1 MLNMRKLITII
12 VLVLGVSACCAFAS
26 DVEDAAGEPSEGGN
40 KGVFEGNFGESVW
53 ALVTFGVLLVALYFL
68 AWKPLLAGL
77 QARQDYIEKQISDAE
92 KVRRQAEKYLAE
104 YRAKLA
110 GVEEEGKGIIA
121 EHISK
126 AEQEGKK
133 VSAKTQ
139 KELEVMKF
147 KAEADIVRQQ
157 AEAKSHFWVQA
168 GDIVLRLGKQVLSR
182 AMTAEDN
189 QHLIDDA
196 IKRLKMEEKEEASS
210 ATNN

>member
-26 DVEDAAGEPSEGGN
+26 DVEDAATEPSEGG
-40 KGVFEGNFGESVW
+40 KIDLFGGWIGESIW
-53 ALVTFGVLLVALYFL
+53 TLVAFVVLLLVLYKL

-77 QARQDYIEKQISDAE
+77 QGRQDYIEKQISDADE
-92 KVRRQAEKYLAE
+92 TRRQAEKYLAE

-139 KELEVMKF
+139 KALEVM
-147 KAEADIVRQQ
+147 
-157 AEAKSHFWVQA
+157 
-168 GDIVLRLGKQVLSR
+168 
-182 AMTAEDN
+182 
-189 QHLIDDA
+189 
-196 IKRLKMEEKEEASS
+196 
-210 ATNN
+210 

>member
-12 VLVLGVSACCAFAS
+12 VLVLGVCACCAFAS
-26 DVEDAAGEPSEGGN
+26 DVSEVAGEGSEGGN
-40 KGVFEGNFGESVW
+40 KGVFEGNFGESIW
-53 ALVTFGVLLVALYFL
+53 ALVAFVVLLAVLYKL

-77 QARQDYIEKQISDAE
+77 QGRQDYIEKQISDADE
-92 KVRRQAEKYLAE
+92 ARREAEKYLAE

-139 KELEVMKF
+139 KELEVMKL

-168 GDIVLRLGKQVLSR
+168 GDIVLRLGKQVLGR

>member
-26 DVEDAAGEPSEGGN
+26 DVQEAAGEGSEGGN
-40 KGVFEGNFGESVW
+40 KGVFEGYFGESIW
-53 ALVTFGVLLVALYFL
+53 ALVAFGVLLVVLYKL

-77 QARQDYIEKQISDAE
+77 QGRQDYIEKQISDADE
-92 KVRRQAEKYLAE
+92 TRREAEKYLAE

>member
-1 MLNMRKLITII
+1 MLNMRRLVIVI
-12 VLVLGVSACCAFAS
+12 VLLLQVCACCAFAS
-26 DVEDAAGEPSEGGN
+26 DVSEAAGEPSESGN
-40 KGVFEGNFGESVW
+40 KDVFEGNFGESVW
-53 ALVTFGVLLVALYFL
+53 ALVAFVVLLAVLYKL

-77 QARQDYIEKQISDAE
+77 QGRQDYIEKQISDAE

-104 YRAKLA
+104 YQEKLA

-139 KELEVMKF
+139 KELEVMKL

-168 GDIVLRLGKQVLSR
+168 GDIVLRLGKQVLGR